1 MYRRGRSNPFVIL
14 LITTLAFSM
23 LGEIP
28 YLPGI
33 LLNIDLAKNS
43 ILDGFIIVRK
53 FQRFVGI
60 F

>member
-1 MYRRGRSNPFVIL
+1 MCRRGRSKPFVIL

-33 LLNIDLAKNS
+33 LFNIDLAKNS
-43 ILDGFIIVRK
+43 ILDSFIIVRK